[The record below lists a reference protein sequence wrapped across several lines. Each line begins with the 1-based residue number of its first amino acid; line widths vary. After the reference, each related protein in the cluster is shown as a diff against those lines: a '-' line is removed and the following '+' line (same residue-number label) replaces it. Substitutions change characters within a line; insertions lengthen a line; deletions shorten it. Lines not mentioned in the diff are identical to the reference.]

1 MGAAYT
7 QVHSIVRK
15 LWYGLLCIIK
25 NIIIYYVVLT
35 IYCAI
40 QLLGISIPIYNVYK
54 VCSVYL
60 TIIYLTYLMW
70 VDHFSMAIR
79 IIVPKVKRC
88 QRTELLLINTLIF
101 LMTHYII
108 TLVIM

>member
-1 MGAAYT
+1 
-7 QVHSIVRK
+7 
-15 LWYGLLCIIK
+15 
-25 NIIIYYVVLT
+25 
-35 IYCAI
+35 
-40 QLLGISIPIYNVYK
+40 
-54 VCSVYL
+54 
-60 TIIYLTYLMW
+60 MW